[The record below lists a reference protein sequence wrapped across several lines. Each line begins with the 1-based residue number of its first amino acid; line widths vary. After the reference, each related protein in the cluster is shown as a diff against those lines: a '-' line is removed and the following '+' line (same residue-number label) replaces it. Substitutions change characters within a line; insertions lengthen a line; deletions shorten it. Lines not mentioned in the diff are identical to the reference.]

1 MTPKRVV
8 LLVSVL
14 LFGIFIRQN
23 ARGVEVRFLLWKTG
37 ASRSLVLLGTF
48 LVGLAGGRLSRWA
61 LEMHRESS
69 KNVNPQEAVRP

>member
-14 LFGIFIRQN
+14 LFGIFVGQN
-23 ARGVEVRFLLWKTG
+23 AQVVEVRFLFWETG

-48 LVGLAGGRLSRWA
+48 LVGLAGGWLAKWA
-61 LEMHRESS
+61 VQKHRESS
-69 KNVNPQEAVRP
+69 KKINP